1 MANVSLLNLLR
12 LVSLKGRDPPS
23 QVFAFHPFHSLPS
36 WCVSGRGRA
45 QKMVL
50 QRLGGER
57 DRLSPL
63 DLGREEDPKL
73 LKKCT
78 TGLTSP

>member
-12 LVSLKGRDPPS
+12 LVSVKGRDPPS
-23 QVFAFHPFHSLPS
+23 QDFALRPFHSLPS
-36 WCVSGRGRA
+36 WCFSGRGRA

-57 DRLSPL
+57 DRLSP
-63 DLGREEDPKL
+63 
-73 LKKCT
+73 
-78 TGLTSP
+78 